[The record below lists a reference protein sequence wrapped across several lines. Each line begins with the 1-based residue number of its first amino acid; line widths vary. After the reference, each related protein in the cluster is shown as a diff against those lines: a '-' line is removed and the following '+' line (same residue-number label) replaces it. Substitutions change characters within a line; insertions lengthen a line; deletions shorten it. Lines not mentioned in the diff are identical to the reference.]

1 MNLLFTSSQGISLHK
16 FAVID
21 ILYLISFTKIWM
33 KDKVS
38 KFVSVLNGSNLK
50 RESTAVVSVSCC
62 DRAQLSSNSR

>member
-1 MNLLFTSSQGISLHK
+1 
-16 FAVID
+16 
-21 ILYLISFTKIWM
+21 M

-62 DRAQLSSNSR
+62 DHAQLSSNSR